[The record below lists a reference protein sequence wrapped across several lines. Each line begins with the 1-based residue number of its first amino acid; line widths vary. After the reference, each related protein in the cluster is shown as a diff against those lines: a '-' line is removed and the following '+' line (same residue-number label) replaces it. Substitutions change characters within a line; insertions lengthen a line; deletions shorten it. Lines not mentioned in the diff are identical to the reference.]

1 MSRPNPFREP
11 SRFEVMIDRM
21 TPKAL
26 GLTSAHSTLA
36 RADEIIE

>member
-21 TPKAL
+21 TAKAL